1 MCCFAPGIAPLR
13 MPEKFWVLASIKSHS
28 WEWRVTWTHIR
39 AKAPRWCDHH
49 LAEPADKVDARISP
63 LMFLGSLQFSLG
75 LVHLHDGAISFSD
88 RKRVG
93 QNQILWQFFQVD
105 IFHLKSPMYLYQI
118 SMICVFIETVLT
130 AQHGLRKTQV
140 PIKHTHI
147 NTHIYKIKDLKTT
160 IYIYLHTHMY
170 TYMFYAFGL

>member
-1 MCCFAPGIAPLR
+1 MCCFALGIAPLR
-13 MPEKFWVLASIKSHS
+13 MPEKFWVLASIKSHG

-105 IFHLKSPMYLYQI
+105 IFHLKSPMHLYQI
-118 SMICVFIETVLT
+118 SMICVFMETVLT

-140 PIKHTHI
+140 PIKHTH
-147 NTHIYKIKDLKTT
+147 THKHT
-160 IYIYLHTHMY
+160 YI
-170 TYMFYAFGL
+170 